1 MGVQFDRQ
9 RFHPARRI
17 MKTWVKFAVLAVVI
31 IAAAISVIWADRTI
45 NRLTAER
52 DKYRNNTETL
62 LSDVETYRVR
72 DSLNAARVQSLELSV
87 KEFERFRAADAALIK
102 QLKARNRD
110 LAAVN
115 KTQSQTIIELQA
127 APRDTF
133 IVRDSIP
140 IPAVAVHCGDAW
152 FDFDGLLTAT
162 EFTGTL
168 ANRDS
173 LVVAE
178 SVQYKRFLG
187 FLWKTNKVKDRRVDV
202 VSKNPHT
209 SILGVEHIVIEK

>member
-1 MGVQFDRQ
+1 
-9 RFHPARRI
+9 
-17 MKTWVKFAVLAVVI
+17 MKTWVKFSVLSVVI
-31 IAAAISVIWADRTI
+31 IAAAISVVWADRTI

-115 KTQSQTIIELQA
+115 KTQSQTIIDLRA
-127 APRDTF
+127 IPRDTT
-133 IVRDSIP
+133 IIRDTIP
-140 IPAVAVHCGDAW
+140 IPAIAVHCGDAW
-152 FDFDGLLTAT
+152 FDFSGVLTRD
-162 EFTGTL
+162 EFTGKL
-168 ANRDS
+168 EHRDS
-173 LVVAE
+173 LLLVE
-178 SVQYKRFLG
+178 TVQYKRFLG
-187 FLWKTNKVKDRRVDV
+187 FLWRTNKVKNRQLDC
-202 VSKNPHT
+202 VSKSPHN
-209 SILGVEHIVIEK
+209 SIKGLEYIVIEK

>member
-1 MGVQFDRQ
+1 MGVRTKIEFGVAVLLAAILLFCAAQQ
-9 RFHPARRI
+9 RRI
-17 MKTWVKFAVLAVVI
+17 KQLA
-31 IAAAISVIWADRTI
+31 
-45 NRLTAER
+45 AER
-52 DKYRNNTETL
+52 DRYAGNTAAL
-62 LSDVETYRVR
+62 LSDVERYRVR
-72 DSLNAARVQSLELSV
+72 DSLNAARVQSLELTV

-152 FDFDGLLTAT
+152 FDFDGLLMAT

-173 LVVAE
+173 LLIAE

-187 FLWKTNKVKDRRVDV
+187 FLWKTHKVKNRRVDV

-209 SILGVEHIVIEK
+209 SILGVEHVVIEK

>member
-1 MGVQFDRQ
+1 
-9 RFHPARRI
+9 
-17 MKTWVKFAVLAVVI
+17 MKPWVKFAVLAVVI
-31 IAAAISVIWADRTI
+31 IAAAISVVWADRTI
-45 NRLTAER
+45 NRLAAER

-72 DSLNAARVQSLELSV
+72 DSLNAARVQSLELNV

-127 APRDTF
+127 APLDTF

-173 LVVAE
+173 LLVAE

-187 FLWKTNKVKDRRVDV
+187 FLWKTHKIKDRRVDV

-209 SILGVEHIVIEK
+209 FILGVEHIVIEK